1 MNLISDEIVE
11 HLKEGS
17 WIKDLFEKGSQLKQI
32 YSDDMIFDFS
42 LGNPIIE
49 PPTNFKTKLK
59 ELVINSPG
67 NVHGYLSN
75 QGLIGAREKIASF
88 LADLYKH
95 HFYQES
101 IVITTG
107 ASGALN
113 VALKSILNPNDEV
126 IVLVPYFVE
135 YKYYIRNAQG
145 IPIYCNLDNDF
156 QIDCDEISSKIT
168 ARTKAIIINT
178 PHNPTGCVFSNK
190 SISELANLLKEREE
204 KYNSNIYM
212 LFDAPYTQLTYDN
225 IKNVDPFKSYHRVIY
240 ASSFSKDLGLAGERI
255 GFIALDKDTPGHDLL
270 ISAFTFSNRILG
282 FVNAPA
288 LMQHVLANTDKL
300 IIQKDAYKKHRDLT
314 MNILEE
320 ADFDFKKTQGGFFI
334 FPKSPLEDDLEFCN
348 LAAEKFNILI
358 VPGKSFGCPG
368 YFRMSF
374 SVKLETIEAA
384 RVPLKALKNYIDMN
398 YY

>member
-1 MNLISDEIVE
+1 MNLISEEIVE

-178 PHNPTGCVFSNK
+178 P
-190 SISELANLLKEREE
+190 
-204 KYNSNIYM
+204 
-212 LFDAPYTQLTYDN
+212 
-225 IKNVDPFKSYHRVIY
+225 
-240 ASSFSKDLGLAGERI
+240 
-255 GFIALDKDTPGHDLL
+255 
-270 ISAFTFSNRILG
+270 
-282 FVNAPA
+282 
-288 LMQHVLANTDKL
+288 
-300 IIQKDAYKKHRDLT
+300 
-314 MNILEE
+314 
-320 ADFDFKKTQGGFFI
+320 
-334 FPKSPLEDDLEFCN
+334 
-348 LAAEKFNILI
+348 
-358 VPGKSFGCPG
+358 
-368 YFRMSF
+368 
-374 SVKLETIEAA
+374 
-384 RVPLKALKNYIDMN
+384 
-398 YY
+398 